1 MKIKKKVISVLSL
14 SILCMLMAVFCPKIS
29 AVKAEGK
36 ESAEPV
42 KLRFI
47 FYGDLTSRSE
57 EFFRKDFH
65 DIVLDELNI
74 DLSVEVLPWGSED
87 KLATMLASGER
98 LACFSIIPGST
109 WPAKGYLAKLDEE
122 MIRQLCPDYI
132 KMRDK
137 NGFECAKY
145 EGDIYAI
152 PFGNKPYG
160 GRFQS
165 FASRNDIIKSV
176 GYNADD
182 IKTYDELMEMLAAVH
197 EKYPDMRIISKPVFL
212 QNQLAPYL
220 TDQVYTTGD
229 GPKFAYVDSN
239 EEGDKV
245 YSNFESESFK
255 NVCKV
260 AAEWVEL
267 GYINMDELTN
277 PTQGEA
283 EWNAGNCLLYHGHPA
298 TNINTGLKNAVPGA
312 EERRITLDGTTKL
325 ITQNFD
331 WSVSISAADADHVEQ
346 WLTLFNWMYKNSD
359 NYNLTVNGIE
369 GTDWTRRDDGSIERL
384 NTDTFFPGWFM
395 EAIEYNTYDPSI
407 PEEETKAYEHWDDDA
422 VLAKD
427 LGFSFD
433 TSSVTS
439 EIALMT
445 AVYNEKL
452 KPMQLGLLDFDENY
466 ELAIEE
472 LKDAGLDKYMEEYQR
487 QFSEWYAK
495 QQ

>member
-1 MKIKKKVISVLSL
+1 
-14 SILCMLMAVFCPKIS
+14 
-29 AVKAEGK
+29 
-36 ESAEPV
+36 
-42 KLRFI
+42 
-47 FYGDLTSRSE
+47 
-57 EFFRKDFH
+57 
-65 DIVLDELNI
+65 
-74 DLSVEVLPWGSED
+74 
-87 KLATMLASGER
+87 
-98 LACFSIIPGST
+98 
-109 WPAKGYLAKLDEE
+109 
-122 MIRQLCPDYI
+122 
-132 KMRDK
+132 
-137 NGFECAKY
+137 
-145 EGDIYAI
+145 
-152 PFGNKPYG
+152 
-160 GRFQS
+160 
-165 FASRNDIIKSV
+165 
-176 GYNADD
+176 
-182 IKTYDELMEMLAAVH
+182 
-197 EKYPDMRIISKPVFL
+197 
-212 QNQLAPYL
+212 
-220 TDQVYTTGD
+220 
-229 GPKFAYVDSN
+229 
-239 EEGDKV
+239 
-245 YSNFESESFK
+245 
-255 NVCKV
+255 
-260 AAEWVEL
+260 
-267 GYINMDELTN
+267 MDELTN

-312 EERRITLDGTTKL
+312 EERRITLDGTMKL

-466 ELAIEE
+466 EQAIEE